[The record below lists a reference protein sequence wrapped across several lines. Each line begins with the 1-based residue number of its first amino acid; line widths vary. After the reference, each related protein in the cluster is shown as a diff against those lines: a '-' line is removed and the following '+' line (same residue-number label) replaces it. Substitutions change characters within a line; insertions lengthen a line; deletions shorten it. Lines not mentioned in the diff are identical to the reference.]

1 MNRREFARLCGGI
14 GAGLGVCAGIATGD
28 GHGGGS
34 VTVHTVEVESWDGT
48 TLVADLYDP
57 PSGGARP
64 AVVYGHGSAGNRES
78 VADRAAAV
86 ARAGYVVLAP
96 DFRGFNDSG
105 GESTIN
111 GPTEVADFFVLFDRL
126 AGGTFDRYESEGTVE
141 VRVRGAPGDPLMGMR
156 GDSLGAAMSLLV
168 AAADRQWFERL
179 DDLEIEFDEG
189 LVGDLPDDVDL
200 PQVEADTPLTF
211 VDEAPD
217 PDVVEAAMSTL
228 SLESTPVDV
237 VAPRIPWQD
246 LQQVLVPNGVV
257 KGAWFA
263 FLNVPAFEV
272 PEGVPSLWRL
282 MATAY
287 LAARNEAPEPA
298 RRFFQRR
305 TPDLESIADHGV
317 PTLVLEEW
325 NDGYLPPSQG
335 LRIVD
340 GIREAGGGSPPVAI
354 TLSPMDGRPT
364 GGEPAHN
371 WSYPW
376 EEVDPAI
383 ETYLEEATME
393 WLESYLV
400 GGRPDLPTVSQ
411 YQRQRG
417 SWRALDRFPP
427 EAATVTELD
436 LASATLTD
444 STVVANTVA
453 PTSARGPTGTLFAS
467 PHADAPASSA
477 VFDFVATE
485 DGVDV
490 ATFPRFRL
498 ALTPLGDD
506 AFVFAK
512 FELVP
517 SGEATGPVIDSQV
530 KPYRI
535 REAAGERTTVAFDLD
550 PFQRYLDTGDRLRLV
565 LSSTDNGFFNSRE
578 AAGVVV
584 HHADPGE
591 SAATVHTVADGE
603 APLEGRSVVD
613 R

>member
-1 MNRREFARLCGGI
+1 MGVS
-14 GAGLGVCAGIATGD
+14 AGVAAGDSHPSDA
-28 GHGGGS
+28 
-34 VTVHTVEVESWDGT
+34 VAVHTVAVESWDGT
-48 TLVADLYDP
+48 TLVADLYEP
-57 PSGGARP
+57 ITEAARP
-64 AVVYGHGSAGNRES
+64 AVVYGHGSGGNRETVTERAAS
-78 VADRAAAV
+78 VARQ
-86 ARAGYVVLAP
+86 GYVVLAP

-126 AGGTFDRYESEGTVE
+126 AGGAFDLHESDGTVD
-141 VRVRGAPGDPLMGMR
+141 VRVRGAPTDPRMGMR

-168 AAADRQWFERL
+168 AAADRRWFSALE
-179 DDLEIEFDEG
+179 DLHIEFDEE
-189 LVGDLPDDVDL
+189 LLGDLPDDVDL
-200 PQVEADTPLTF
+200 PSEGSDTPLTF

-217 PDVVEAAMSTL
+217 PDVVAAAMSTL
-228 SLESTPVDV
+228 SLETTPVDV

-246 LQQVLVPNGVV
+246 LQQALVPNGVV
-257 KGAWFA
+257 KGGWFA
-263 FLNVPAFEV
+263 LLNVPEFEV
-272 PEGVPSLWRL
+272 PEGVPSLWRQ

-287 LAARNEAPEPA
+287 LAAENDAPEPA

-305 TPDLESIADHGV
+305 TPDLEAIADHDV

-340 GIREAGGGSPPVAI
+340 GVREAGGGSPPVAI
-354 TLSPMDGRPT
+354 TLSPMDGGPF

-376 EEVDPAI
+376 EGVDPGV
-383 ETYLEEATME
+383 EKYLEDATME
-393 WLESYLV
+393 WLESFLV
-400 GGRPDLPTVSQ
+400 GGRPDLPPVSQ

-417 SWRALDRFPP
+417 SWRALERFPP
-427 EAATVTELD
+427 SVATETDLD
-436 LASATLTD
+436 LASATVTD
-444 STVVANTVA
+444 STVVANTAA
-453 PTSARGPTGTLFAS
+453 PSSYRGPTGTLFAS
-467 PHADAPASSA
+467 PHTDAPASSA
-477 VFDFVATE
+477 SFDFAATE

-490 ATFPRFRL
+490 ATFPRIRL

-512 FELVP
+512 FELVEAGDV
-517 SGEATGPVIDSQV
+517 SGRVIDSQV

-535 REAAGERTTVAFDLD
+535 RDAAGERTPVSFELD

-565 LSSTDNGFFNSRE
+565 LSTTDNGFFNSRE

-591 SAATVHTVADGE
+591 SVATVHAVADGE
-603 APLEGRSVVD
+603 APLEGQPVVD